1 MVLRKTFGSR
11 WRSGPERVGKGR
23 LGAGRG
29 PGWSGTGGGGPGGD
43 APGGGRACGQD
54 GGSPGKGDVRVDT

>member
-1 MVLRKTFGSR
+1 M
-11 WRSGPERVGKGR
+11 GP
-23 LGAGRG
+23 GRG